1 MAGSVNKTIV
11 VGCVGT
17 KGFELCYAPTG
28 TASAS
33 FDLACAEVWGDEKV
47 HTTYIPCEV
56 RGKKAEAVAD
66 IAPGTPV
73 ILDGKVMRRK
83 VNDRWET
90 LIACWDLVPLGVP
103 TVPVTAPVSEGV
115 V

>member
-17 KGFELCYAPTG
+17 KGFELRYGPSG

-33 FDLACAEVWGDEKV
+33 FVLACAEVWGDGKE
-47 HTTYIPCEV
+47 HLSYFPCEIL
-56 RGKKAEAVAD
+56 GKKAEAVTD
-66 IAPGTPV
+66 LAPSTAV
-73 ILDGKVMRRK
+73 CIDGKVMRRK

-90 LIACWDLVPLGVP
+90 VIACWDVVPISVP
-103 TVPVTAPVSEGV
+103 ATPVEAV
-115 V
+115 